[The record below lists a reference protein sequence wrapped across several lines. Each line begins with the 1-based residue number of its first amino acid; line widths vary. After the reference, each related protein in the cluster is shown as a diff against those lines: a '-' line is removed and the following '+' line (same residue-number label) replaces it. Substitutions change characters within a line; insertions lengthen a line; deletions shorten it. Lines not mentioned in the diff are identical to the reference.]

1 MIGHVA
7 VGDVRREMTEVLLG
21 AVGEG
26 RWRAAFETIHTENT
40 YPRLPIRD
48 ATSACV
54 SIFRQSERAKE
65 TQANVSSIRSTI
77 ARAFGVGQ

>member
-7 VGDVRREMTEVLLG
+7 AGDVRREMTEVLLG

-48 ATSACV
+48 H
-54 SIFRQSERAKE
+54 ERLRLHLPSK
-65 TQANVSSIRSTI
+65 
-77 ARAFGVGQ
+77 